1 MLVQVEGHLNVS
13 TGAQE
18 LLLEGVLMG
27 VLSREVASNVVQAA
41 FLDVGRDSPSMKLQT
56 LGVIAELH
64 GILRGY
70 PCSNSSIH
78 GGAGNILIRGC
89 VGNNYHGS
97 LV

>member
-1 MLVQVEGHLNVS
+1 MLVQVEGHLDIS

-70 PCSNSSIH
+70 PCSDSSIH
-78 GGAGNILIRGC
+78 GGAGYILIRGC
-89 VGNNYHGS
+89 VGHNYHGS

>member
-1 MLVQVEGHLNVS
+1 MLVQVEGHLDIS
-13 TGAQE
+13 TGAHE

-70 PCSNSSIH
+70 PCSDSSIH
-78 GGAGNILIRGC
+78 GGAGFILIRGC
-89 VGNNYHGS
+89 VGHNYHGS

>member
-18 LLLEGVLMG
+18 LFLEGVLMG

-70 PCSNSSIH
+70 PCSDSSIH
-78 GGAGNILIRGC
+78 GGAGYILIRGC
-89 VGNNYHGS
+89 VGHNYHGS